1 MTNKLEPGTAGLL
14 VAANAE
20 PKRTPRL
27 AVAASGT
34 PKNVVPMRRT
44 AERRLVAVSDVL
56 FAEMKDPAL
65 AGAFAATEIDWL
77 AEIFGLSP
85 DEVAELYRPAS
96 LKPAGAASP
105 LRRRGRSI
113 QAG

>member
-65 AGAFAATEIDWL
+65 AGAFAATEIDRL

-85 DEVAELYRPAS
+85 AELYRPAS

>member
-1 MTNKLEPGTAGLL
+1 MP
-14 VAANAE
+14 V
-20 PKRTPRL
+20 
-27 AVAASGT
+27 
-34 PKNVVPMRRT
+34 RRP
-44 AERRLVAVSDVL
+44 AERRLVAVADVL

-65 AGAFAATEIDWL
+65 AGAFADTEIDRL
-77 AEIFGLSP
+77 AAIFGLSP

-96 LKPAGAASP
+96 LKPAAAAAP